1 MSLEIQLASRWV
13 NSESRKREAVRA
25 AHEQNGTVLLELL
38 NHYMTLK
45 SARKSLVS
53 DDTRR
58 LYSLGVRKFLEQT
71 NPTDIEQT
79 RPDQLIKPSNPALGG
94 GQRLELTRL
103 EAEDLETWMIKLQHD
118 GLSSGTITA
127 YLNGVRALYRA
138 LIWARATERNPA
150 GEVKPPRDPTPA
162 HSKKSALSP
171 AVFRDLIAAPS
182 AKFEIGDPR
191 RTRDTLLLAL
201 GGSAGL
207 RAKEIIGL
215 DVNDLELGLKRM
227 AVRAGKGGKRR
238 IVPLSK
244 NLLELALSW
253 LKVRKGLELRNEIS
267 STETALLVSVSRN
280 ASGGRRLTTDGA
292 RYIAKGYYEQL
303 GLPPELFGLHTLRRT
318 AGTHL
323 YRATRDLHVV
333 ADVLG
338 HASVN
343 TSAIYAKMDMEVR
356 REALEAMESLR
367 EREK

>member
-1 MSLEIQLASRWV
+1 VSLEIQLASRWI

-25 AHEQNGTVLLELL
+25 AHEQNEEILLELL
-38 NHYMTLK
+38 NHYLTLK
-45 SARKSLVS
+45 SARKSQVS

-58 LYSLGVRKFLEQT
+58 LYSLGIRKFLEQA
-71 NPTDIEQT
+71 NPSHNDTPI
-79 RPDQLIKPSNPALGG
+79 NPALGG

-103 EAEDLETWMIKLQHD
+103 EAEDLELWMIKLQHD
-118 GLSSGTITA
+118 DLRAGTITA

-162 HSKKSALSP
+162 HAKKSALSP
-171 AVFRDLIAAPS
+171 AVYRDLIAAPQE
-182 AKFEIGDPR
+182 KFKADDPR
-191 RTRDTLLLAL
+191 RTRDVLLLAL

-207 RAKEIIGL
+207 RAKEIVGL
-215 DVNDLELGLKRM
+215 DVADLELGLKRL
-227 AVRAGKGGKRR
+227 VVKSGKGGKRR
-238 IVPLSK
+238 IVPLSR
-244 NLLELALSW
+244 NLLEFCQSW
-253 LKVRKGLELRNEIS
+253 LEVRRGLELRNEIRGD
-267 STETALLVSVSRN
+267 EPALLVSVSRN
-280 ASGGRRLTTDGA
+280 DSGGKRLTTDGA
-292 RYIAKGYYEQL
+292 RFIAKGYYERL

-367 EREK
+367 DREE

>member
-1 MSLEIQLASRWV
+1 MSLEIQLASRWI

-25 AHEQNGTVLLELL
+25 AHEQNEEILLELL
-38 NHYMTLK
+38 NHYLTLK
-45 SARKSLVS
+45 SARKSQVS

-58 LYSLGVRKFLEQT
+58 LYSLGIRKFLEQT
-71 NPTDIEQT
+71 NPSNGT
-79 RPDQLIKPSNPALGG
+79 LINPALGG

-103 EAEDLETWMIKLQHD
+103 EAEDLEMWMIKLQHD
-118 GLSSGTITA
+118 GLTAGTIIA

-162 HSKKSALSP
+162 HSRKSALSP
-171 AVFRDLIAAPS
+171 AVYRDLIAAP
-182 AKFEIGDPR
+182 ADKFGADDPR
-191 RTRDTLLLAL
+191 RTRDSLLLAL

-215 DVNDLELGLKRM
+215 DVVDLELGLKRL
-227 AVRAGKGGKRR
+227 VVKSGKGGKRR

-244 NLLELALSW
+244 NLLELCQSW
-253 LKVRKGLELRNEIS
+253 LEVRRGLELRNEIQAAES
-267 STETALLVSVSRN
+267 ALLVSVSRN
-280 ASGGRRLTTDGA
+280 DSGGKRLTTDGA
-292 RYIAKGYYEQL
+292 RFIARGYYERL

-367 EREK
+367 DREE

>member
-13 NSESRKREAVRA
+13 NTESRKREAVRA
-25 AHEQNGTVLLELL
+25 AHEQHTEVLIELL
-38 NHYMTLK
+38 NHYLTLK
-45 SARKSLVS
+45 SARKSDVS

-58 LYSLGVRKFLEQT
+58 LYGLSVRKFLEY
-71 NPTDIEQT
+71 TDPE
-79 RPDQLIKPSNPALGG
+79 RNDVSGNPALAG
-94 GQRLELTRL
+94 GQRFELTRL
-103 EAEDLETWMIKLQHD
+103 EPEDLEMWLIKLQHD
-118 GLSSGTITA
+118 GLTPGSIAA
-127 YLNGVRALYRA
+127 YLYGVRALYRA

-162 HSKKSALSP
+162 HSRKSALSP
-171 AVFRDLIAAPS
+171 AVYRDLIATPAD
-182 AKFEIGDPR
+182 KFEVGDPR
-191 RTRDTLLLAL
+191 RTRDSLLLAL

-207 RAKEIIGL
+207 RAMEIVGL
-215 DVNDLELGLKRM
+215 DVIDLELGLKRL
-227 AVRAGKGGKRR
+227 VVKSGKGGKRR
-238 IVPLSK
+238 VVPLSK
-244 NLLELALSW
+244 NLLDLCTTW
-253 LKVRKGLELRNEIS
+253 LEVRKGLEFRNTIS
-267 STETALLVSVSRN
+267 SNETALLVSVSRN
-280 ASGGRRLTTDGA
+280 GSGGKRLTTDGA
-292 RYIAKGYYEQL
+292 RYVAKGYYERL

-367 EREK
+367 DRED

>member
-1 MSLEIQLASRWV
+1 MSLEIQLASRWI

-25 AHEQNGTVLLELL
+25 AHEQNEEILLELV

-45 SARKSLVS
+45 SARKSQVS

-58 LYSLGVRKFLEQT
+58 LYSLGIRKFLEHC
-71 NPTDIEQT
+71 D
-79 RPDQLIKPSNPALGG
+79 PSRNDTQINPALGG

-103 EAEDLETWMIKLQHD
+103 DAEDIEMWMIKLQQNS
-118 GLSSGTITA
+118 LKAGTITA

-162 HSKKSALSP
+162 HSRKSALSP
-171 AVFRDLIAAPS
+171 AVYRDLIAAP
-182 AKFEIGDPR
+182 ADKFEVDDPR
-191 RTRDTLLLAL
+191 RTRDALLLAL

-207 RAKEIIGL
+207 RAMEIVGL
-215 DVNDLELGLKRM
+215 DVVDLELGLKRL
-227 AVRAGKGGKRR
+227 VVKSGKGGKRR

-244 NLLELALSW
+244 NLLELCTAW
-253 LKVRKGLELRNEIS
+253 LEVRKGLELRNAIS
-267 STETALLVSVSRN
+267 LSETALLVSVSRN
-280 ASGGRRLTTDGA
+280 DSGGKRLTTDGA
-292 RYIAKGYYEQL
+292 RYVAKGYYERL
-303 GLPPELFGLHTLRRT
+303 SLPPELFGLHTLRRT

-367 EREK
+367 DRED

>member
-1 MSLEIQLASRWV
+1 MSLEIQLASRWI

-25 AHEQNGTVLLELL
+25 AHEQNEEILLELL
-38 NHYMTLK
+38 NHYLTLK
-45 SARKSLVS
+45 SARKSQVS

-71 NPTDIEQT
+71 NPSDGN
-79 RPDQLIKPSNPALGG
+79 LINPALSG

-103 EAEDLETWMIKLQHD
+103 ESEDLEMWMIKLQHD
-118 GLSSGTITA
+118 GLTPGTITA

-150 GEVKPPRDPTPA
+150 GEVKAPRDPTPA
-162 HSKKSALSP
+162 HLKKSALSP
-171 AVFRDLIAAPS
+171 AVYRDLIAAP
-182 AKFEIGDPR
+182 AEKFKVDDPR
-191 RTRDTLLLAL
+191 RTRDALLLAL

-215 DVNDLELGLKRM
+215 DIVDLELGLKRLV
-227 AVRAGKGGKRR
+227 VRSGKGGKRR

-244 NLLELALSW
+244 NLLELCQSW
-253 LKVRKGLELRNEIS
+253 LEVRRGLELRNEIQPVES
-267 STETALLVSVSRN
+267 ALLISVSRN
-280 ASGGRRLTTDGA
+280 DSGGKRLTTDGA
-292 RYIAKGYYEQL
+292 RFIARGYYERL

-333 ADVLG
+333 ADLLG

-367 EREK
+367 DREE

>member
-1 MSLEIQLASRWV
+1 MTYDLILSSRFQNV
-13 NSESRKREAVRA
+13 ENRKREAVRA
-25 AHEQNGTVLLELL
+25 AHDQDLESLLELL

-45 SARKSLVS
+45 SARKGETS
-53 DDTRR
+53 DETRR
-58 LYSLGVRKFLEQT
+58 LYAVAIGRFLTFCSGNQGVRRELSRLPE
-71 NPTDIEQT
+71 DDVELWLV
-79 RPDQLIKPSNPALGG
+79 QLQSEGMKPGSIA
-94 GQRLELTRL
+94 T
-103 EAEDLETWMIKLQHD
+103 
-118 GLSSGTITA
+118 

-138 LIWARATERNPA
+138 LVWARAAEGNPA
-150 GEVKPPRDPTPA
+150 SEVKAPRDPTPA
-162 HSKKSALSP
+162 HLKKSALSP
-171 AVFRDLIAAPS
+171 AVYRDLIAAP
-182 AKFEIGDPR
+182 ADKFAADDPR
-191 RTRDTLLLAL
+191 RTRDALLLAL

-215 DVNDLELGLKRM
+215 DIVDLELGLKRL
-227 AVRAGKGGKRR
+227 VVKSGKGGKRR

-244 NLLELALSW
+244 NLLEMCQSW
-253 LKVRKGLELRNEIS
+253 LEVRRGLELRNEIQAAES
-267 STETALLVSVSRN
+267 ALLVSVSRN
-280 ASGGRRLTTDGA
+280 DSGGKRLTTDGA
-292 RYIAKGYYEQL
+292 RFIARGYYERL

-367 EREK
+367 DREE